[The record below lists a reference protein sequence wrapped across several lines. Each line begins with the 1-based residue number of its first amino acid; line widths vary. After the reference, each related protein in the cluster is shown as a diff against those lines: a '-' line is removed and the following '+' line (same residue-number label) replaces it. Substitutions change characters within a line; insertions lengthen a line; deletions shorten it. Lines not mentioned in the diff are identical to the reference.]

1 MRDIPLFG
9 RCKQPQQALTIGR
22 FFLLKTMDELQEQ
35 QGSVVF
41 YQSED
46 GTTKLSARLVNDN
59 IWLTQKAMGELF
71 GCSSDNIGVHLK
83 NIFNSGELQ
92 ESSVTEKISATAAD
106 GKNYLTNF
114 YNLDA
119 IISVGYRV
127 NSKRATQFRIWA
139 TSILKEYVI
148 KGFALDDERLKN
160 PNGLADHFDE
170 LLQRIKDIRTSEL
183 RFYQKLRELFALS
196 STDYDKSKEYANVFF
211 AEIQNK
217 LLYAVTG
224 MTAAELVVAR
234 ANENDPN
241 MGLTSWKGSRVR
253 KEDIYIAKNY
263 LTQEEL
269 EQLNS
274 FVVLFLDSAEMRV
287 QDKKE
292 LTLDFWRDFTKRL
305 LEFHEKE
312 VLSNAGKISNES
324 MKKIVSKIYSDF
336 DKRRKRIEAEETD
349 RFEEQ
354 ELKALEAKI
363 RKKSN

>member
-1 MRDIPLFG
+1 
-9 RCKQPQQALTIGR
+9 
-22 FFLLKTMDELQEQ
+22 MDELQEQ
-35 QGSVVF
+35 QGNVVF

-59 IWLTQKAMGELF
+59 IWLTQKAMSELF
-71 GCSSDNIGVHLK
+71 GVSISTINYHLK
-83 NIFNSGELQ
+83 EIFESQELMEQ
-92 ESSVTEKISATAAD
+92 VVIRKFQITTQHGAIE
-106 GKNYLTNF
+106 GKMQTREALF

-139 TSILKEYVI
+139 TSILKEYII

-224 MTAAELVVAR
+224 MTAAELAVER

-263 LTQEEL
+263 LTKEEL

-324 MKKIVSKIYSDF
+324 MKKIVSKIYSEF